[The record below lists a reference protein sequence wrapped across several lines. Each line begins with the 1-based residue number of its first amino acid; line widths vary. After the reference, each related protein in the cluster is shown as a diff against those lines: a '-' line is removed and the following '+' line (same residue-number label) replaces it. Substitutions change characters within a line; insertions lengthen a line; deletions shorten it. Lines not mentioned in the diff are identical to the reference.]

1 MVNLRVD
8 MWSTKQIDC
17 QPDGSDLMQEA
28 EGYYQELKPQRLWSK
43 KGAPGPM
50 YINEATVQD
59 HEENSILAELHENVE
74 NRHNVT
80 NEPAKGITALTLQLK
95 KLNKKIHKKNIDQ
108 KYKWKLI
115 PQNQGSPL
123 PSSLRTMVSRR
134 HITGVHT
141 ITSGQGTN
149 PLTVRNFPLSPETK
163 EDKNISRERQPTW
176 RQKQHYKN
184 STSLLMR
191 RQKHTQIYLRILTLT
206 PTHLTQLSI
215 SRMWT
220 QTLLDCHRATMSCP
234 LLCPC

>member
-1 MVNLRVD
+1 
-8 MWSTKQIDC
+8 
-17 QPDGSDLMQEA
+17 MQEA
-28 EGYYQELKPQRLWSK
+28 EGYYQELKAQRLWSK
-43 KGAPGPM
+43 KGVPGPM
-50 YINEATVQD
+50 YINEAMIQD
-59 HEENSILAELHENVE
+59 HEENSILAEIQENVE

-80 NEPAKGITALTLQLK
+80 NEPAKGMTALTLQLK

-163 EDKNISRERQPTW
+163 GDKNISRERQPTW
-176 RQKQHYKN
+176 RQKQHYRN